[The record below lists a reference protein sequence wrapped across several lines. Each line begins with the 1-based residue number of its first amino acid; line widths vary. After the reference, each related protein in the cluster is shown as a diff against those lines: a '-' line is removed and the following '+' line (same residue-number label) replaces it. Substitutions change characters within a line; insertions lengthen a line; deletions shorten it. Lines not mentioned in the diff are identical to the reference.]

1 MHMFTR
7 EQRFLILKYGSIALA
22 TLSVL
27 PIMTHGI
34 FFIVLFQYYL
44 PTAIILF
51 AVYYSYTK
59 VQEADLS
66 DDDVK
71 QFCKSLLARKKK

>member
-1 MHMFTR
+1 MFTR

-34 FFIVLFQYYL
+34 FFIVLFQYYF
-44 PTAIILF
+44 PAAIVLF
-51 AVYYSYTK
+51 ALYFSYTK

-66 DDDVK
+66 DQDIK
-71 QFCKSLLARKKK
+71 QFCKSLFIRKEK